1 MRPGDASQP
10 LLICMNCCHQ
20 HCSLSAPSPV
30 NMGLSRG
37 GLCCLAAM
45 KVRMLHPPLDLIC
58 HIQVGRQLVLWKR
71 NGRQGWLSHQGTSW
85 AQRLPYFPWLPASWW
100 RSPSRVGS
108 DPRRGEGAQEQG
120 DNNIHKMRV
129 EKERA
134 QAGSN

>member
-58 HIQVGRQLVLWKR
+58 HIQVGRQLILWKR

-85 AQRLPYFPWLPASWW
+85 AQRLGFLLP
-100 RSPSRVGS
+100 GG
-108 DPRRGEGAQEQG
+108 DPLRGWAQTREEGEGAQEQG
-120 DNNIHKMRV
+120 DNDIHKMRV